1 MQYSHSRIETF
12 NFCKYAYK
20 IKYLDKIEIVST
32 YNADNPLLIGLLLH
46 ESIEKG
52 LNEAEKSYYSK
63 FNVLDDNQINEVI
76 KVQEVLPKILELL
89 PKGGMYEFQLSNGD
103 FIGYLD
109 YLVETSPNNYD
120 LYDFK
125 YSNNTEN
132 YKNSRQLSLYKYQF
146 EKTYPGK
153 KINNL
158 FYLMVPKVQIK
169 QKKSENLYE
178 FRKRIKEE
186 TGNPFLLQ
194 VEYDSNKVIG
204 WLEDIKKEKETTL
217 YPKCNNPWC
226 SYCNMDI
233 NNNLLGE
240 EIMILPSIERRNL
253 EQDKKHVVWIYGAPF
268 TGKTTFANNFP
279 VPLMLNTDGNIKFVD
294 APFIKMANEVT
305 MNGRVKNTKLAWD
318 VFKDTIDELEKKDNE
333 FKTIIVDLIEDMYEH
348 CRIYT
353 YKKLGIEHESDNSFK
368 AWDVVRTE
376 FLSTIKRLMMLD
388 YDNIILISHEDT
400 TKDITKRTGDK
411 VTAIKPN
418 ISDKIANKL
427 AGMVD
432 IVARVVANGD
442 ERTLEFKQDEVIFG
456 GGRLANIKD
465 SIIPLN
471 HEEFLKIYDNNEIK
485 NKPSTRDKKA
495 EVEETPRTRKSTRN
509 KKVEETQETV
519 ENEPETKN
527 VEEVEVEPEE
537 IKTRTRRRKR
547 A

>member
-1 MQYSHSRIETF
+1 MQYSHSRIEFF
-12 NFCKYAYK
+12 NFCKYTYK
-20 IKYLDKIEIVST
+20 MKYIDKLNVITT
-32 YNADNPLLIGLLLH
+32 YRADNPLMIGLLLH

-52 LNEAEKSYYSK
+52 LHEAEKLYYSN
-63 FNVLDDNQINEVI
+63 FNLLDDSQVNEVI
-76 KVQEVLPKILELL
+76 KVQEVLPKILGLL
-89 PKGGMYEFQLSNGD
+89 PKGGVYEFQLSNSD

-186 TGNPFLLQ
+186 TGDPFLLQ

-204 WLEDIKKEKETTL
+204 WLEDIKKEKETTI
-217 YPKCNNPWC
+217 YPKCSNPWC

-233 NNNLLGE
+233 NNNLSGE
-240 EIMILPSIERRNL
+240 EIMILPSIERRNI

-268 TGKTTFANNFP
+268 TGKTTFANDFP

-318 VFKDTIDELEKKDNE
+318 IFKDTIDELEKKDNE
-333 FKTIIVDLIEDMYEH
+333 FKTIIVDLVEDLYEH

-456 GGRLANIKD
+456 GGRLTNIKN
-465 SIIPLN
+465 SIIPLDYN
-471 HEEFLKIYDNNEIK
+471 EFLKIYDNNEEK
-485 NKPSTRDKKA
+485 LSVRGRKTETEEVKK
-495 EVEETPRTRKSTRN
+495 TRKATRN
-509 KKVEETQETV
+509 KKVEEV
-519 ENEPETKN
+519 EAESE
-527 VEEVEVEPEE
+527 VEEPKDIVEAEAEE

>member
-1 MQYSHSRIETF
+1 MQYSHSRIESF

-20 IKYLDKIEIVST
+20 MKYIDKLNTITT
-32 YNADNPLLIGLLLH
+32 YRADNPLMIGLLLH

-52 LNEAEKSYYSK
+52 LHEAEKLYYSK
-63 FNVLDDNQINEVI
+63 FNLLDDNQVNEVI
-76 KVQEVLPKILELL
+76 KVQEVLPKVLNLL
-89 PKGGMYEFQLSNGD
+89 PKGGIHEFQLSNSD

-186 TGNPFLLQ
+186 TKDPFLLQ

-217 YPKCNNPWC
+217 YPKCSNPWC

-240 EIMILPSIERRNL
+240 EIMILPSIERRNI

-268 TGKTTFANNFP
+268 TGKTTFANDFP
-279 VPLMLNTDGNIKFVD
+279 IPLMLNTDGNIKFVD
-294 APFIKMANEVT
+294 APFVKMANEVT

-333 FKTIIVDLIEDMYEH
+333 FKTIIVDLVEDLYEH

-456 GGRLANIKD
+456 GGRLTNIKD
-465 SIIPLN
+465 SIIPLDYN
-471 HEEFLKIYDNNEIK
+471 EFLKIYDNNE
-485 NKPSTRDKKA
+485 STK
-495 EVEETPRTRKSTRN
+495 TRKATRN
-509 KKVEETQETV
+509 KKVEEI
-519 ENEPETKN
+519 
-527 VEEVEVEPEE
+527 EEVETESEVEESKDIKEVEAEE

>member
-1 MQYSHSRIETF
+1 MQYSHSRIESF

-20 IKYLDKIEIVST
+20 MKYIDKLNTITT
-32 YNADNPLLIGLLLH
+32 YRADNPLMIGLLLH

-52 LNEAEKSYYSK
+52 LHEAEKLYYSK
-63 FNVLDDNQINEVI
+63 FNLLDDNQVNEVI
-76 KVQEVLPKILELL
+76 KVQEVLPKVLNLL
-89 PKGGMYEFQLSNGD
+89 PKGGIHEFQLSNSD

-186 TGNPFLLQ
+186 TKDPFLLQ

-217 YPKCNNPWC
+217 YPKCSNPWC

-240 EIMILPSIERRNL
+240 EIMILPSIERRNI

-268 TGKTTFANNFP
+268 TGKTTFANDFP
-279 VPLMLNTDGNIKFVD
+279 IPLMLNTDGNIKFVD
-294 APFIKMANEVT
+294 APFVKMANEVT

-333 FKTIIVDLIEDMYEH
+333 FKTIIVDLVEDLYEH

-456 GGRLANIKD
+456 GGRLTNIKD
-465 SIIPLN
+465 SIIPLDYN
-471 HEEFLKIYDNNEIK
+471 EFLKIYDNNEEK
-485 NKPSTRDKKA
+485 SSVRSRKTETEEVKK
-495 EVEETPRTRKSTRN
+495 TRKATRN
-509 KKVEETQETV
+509 KKVEE
-519 ENEPETKN
+519 
-527 VEEVEVEPEE
+527 VEEVETKSDVEEPKDIEEVEAEE